1 MTEYICTAINRNKYK
16 TAIGVLLILI
26 GIVILFSNR
35 LYYSGFS
42 ADENYQA
49 LCVRDYKNSPL
60 AIGVFYLGHLWTD
73 VWGFSL
79 LSLRLLCRACF
90 LFSITVGTSF
100 LFNQTKNFL
109 LAASTFLICCIS
121 TDLGCFSFYNWDTG
135 AYPFETIG
143 VLAFIAYIRKQNICR
158 TIILGCACGIMAT
171 ARIPL
176 LSTFILAIPL
186 IIYCRDKKVC
196 SCAHLFYQIFIVFI
210 SMALTVS
217 SSYLFITGSL
227 HELKECLSLNNVITG
242 HGIDFRN
249 FISTYIWRTEAFL
262 PMVILSM
269 IPITS
274 CFIGAIAIYMN
285 NKTRIW
291 LICISI
297 CFIINWSILRI
308 NALCHD
314 TYIPPLFGIGLSLPL
329 ILSFIPF
336 SSYTKWLGSNE
347 NISKYS
353 TTNRLR
359 IQMLCYCGLIFLWG
373 VGSDTPFQRWDSP
386 VIIPFVI
393 ATAWNSFGH
402 RFNDLCKSWFSLI
415 IITLIPIVLYRSYAI
430 RDEFEWLS
438 ISLPYRSN
446 IPVMAEESDAWKDIN
461 EYANSFDSQ
470 GLNYT
475 FWGDLRYP
483 MSISYESKPKFSI
496 QQYHFSYSDISSQIP
511 NLNELDYIFLTSPAG
526 DIRDKAIKSLSEHDF
541 SIVKS
546 KHSYALMKNNHSNGN
561 NRYN

>member
-16 TAIGVLLILI
+16 IAIGILLILI
-26 GIVILFSNR
+26 GIVVLFSNR

-60 AIGVFYLGHLWTD
+60 AIGVFYLGHLWTE

-79 LSLRLLCRACF
+79 LSLRLLCRVCF
-90 LFSITVGTSF
+90 LFSITVGSFF
-100 LFNQTKNFL
+100 LFYQTKNFL
-109 LAASTFLICCIS
+109 VAAIVFLICCIL

-135 AYPFETIG
+135 AYPFETLG
-143 VLAFIAYIRKQNICR
+143 VLAFITYIKKQNLCS
-158 TIILGCACGIMAT
+158 TIILGGACGLMAI

-176 LSTFILAIPL
+176 LSTFILAIAL
-186 IIYCRDKKVC
+186 IIYYQDKKVR
-196 SCAHLFYQIFIVFI
+196 SFALSFYQILIVFI
-210 SMALTVS
+210 SMAVTVGS
-217 SSYLFITGSL
+217 CYLFITGSL
-227 HELKECLSLNNVITG
+227 QELNECLSMNNIITG
-242 HGIDFRN
+242 HGIDFKN

-269 IPITS
+269 IPITT
-274 CFIGAIAIYMN
+274 CFIGATAIYNN
-285 NKTRIW
+285 NKTLTW
-291 LICISI
+291 LICITV

-308 NALCHD
+308 NALVHD

-329 ILSFIPF
+329 ILSLIPF
-336 SSYTKWLGSNE
+336 SPYTKWFDKND
-347 NISKYS
+347 NISKLS
-353 TTNRLR
+353 TNKEVK
-359 IQMLCYCGLIFLWG
+359 IKMLCYCGLIFLWG
-373 VGSDTPFQRWDSP
+373 IGSDTPFQRWDSP

-393 ATAWNSFGH
+393 ATAWNSYGH
-402 RFNDLCKSWFSLI
+402 RFKSLCKFWFSLI
-415 IITLIPIVLYRSYAI
+415 IITLIPIILYRSYAI

-446 IPVMAEESDAWKDIN
+446 IPVMAEESDVWKDVN
-461 EYANSFDSQ
+461 KYVNSFDTK

-483 MSISYESKPKFSI
+483 MSICYESQPKFSI

-511 NLNELDYIFLTSPAG
+511 NLNELDYIFLTSPEG
-526 DIRDKAIKSLSEHDF
+526 DVRDKAIKSLSEHDF

-546 KHSYALMKNNHSNGN
+546 KYSYALMKNNHSNGN
-561 NRYN
+561 NRDN